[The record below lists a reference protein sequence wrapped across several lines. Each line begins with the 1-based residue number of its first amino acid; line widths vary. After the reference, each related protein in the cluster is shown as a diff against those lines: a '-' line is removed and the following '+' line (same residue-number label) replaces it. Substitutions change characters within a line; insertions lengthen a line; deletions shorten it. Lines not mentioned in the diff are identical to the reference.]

1 MIIKFFFS
9 GFFLVLFIS
18 MNVIS
23 VTAQTGNV
31 GIDVNAPAEKLDVN
45 GNIQLSGEIKINGAG
60 GTAGQVL
67 TSNGNGTMAWASQ
80 MSGGPATAGFGNW
93 GDCATNQNIG
103 DYFPVADNEGK
114 ANDRFGEVSAIDG
127 YFAVISSPG
136 DDVGSN
142 VDQGSLSVY
151 QFDGTQWNFVQ
162 KLVDPA
168 GEANDY
174 LGVSVTISGNTIV
187 AGVPEDDVASNV
199 NQGTA
204 VIFRYDGASWN
215 YFQKIGQTPGF
226 PGDKFGTS
234 VTLINEYVICGAPY
248 FDTNASNNK
257 GAVVIFKDDGVQY
270 NQWQAITD
278 VNLNNSAHFGSAVA
292 INGDLELMIG
302 VPWQN
307 LTYNTQGAVHVY
319 LFDGWIWN
327 YGQTLSDPA
336 GANGDTMGD
345 FLACKNGI
353 VIASQIGNQND
364 KGSAAI
370 FSKNNSV
377 YEFSQKITD
386 PNGVGLDRFGQS
398 VAITHE
404 YALVGA
410 ANANVSKGK
419 ALLFVKVGSI
429 WKVMQAISEP
439 NALQNTYFGMSVALD
454 SNTNRFLIGSNQVA
468 GKGMAFFGKIN

>member
-1 MIIKFFFS
+1 MNVKFFFS
-9 GFFLVLFIS
+9 HVLLIFIS
-18 MNVIS
+18 CISTFS

-31 GIDVNAPAEKLDVN
+31 GIDVNAPAEKLDIN
-45 GNIQLSGEIKINGAG
+45 GNIQLNGEIKINGTG

-80 MSGGPATAGFGNW
+80 MSGGPTATGFGNW

-103 DYFPVADNEGK
+103 DYLPVADNEGK

-127 YFAVISSPG
+127 YFAVIASPG
-136 DDVGSN
+136 DDVGAN
-142 VDQGSLSVY
+142 IDQGSLSVY

-168 GEANDY
+168 GEANDN
-174 LGVSVTISGNTIV
+174 LGISVAISGNTIV

-204 VIFRYDGASWN
+204 VIFRFDGATWN

-226 PGDKFGTS
+226 PNDKFGTS
-234 VTLINEYVICGAPY
+234 VTLINEYIICGVPY

-257 GAVVIFKDDGVQY
+257 GAVVVFKDDGVQY
-270 NQWQAITD
+270 NQWQVITD
-278 VNLNNSAHFGSAVA
+278 VNINNSAHLGSAVD

-302 VPWQN
+302 VPSQN
-307 LTYNTQGAVHVY
+307 LTYSSQGAVHVY

-327 YGQTLSDPA
+327 YAQTLSDPT
-336 GANGDTMGD
+336 GANGDGMGD
-345 FLACKNGI
+345 FVACINGS

-370 FSKNNSV
+370 FTKNNNV
-377 YEFSQKITD
+377 YEFSQKISD

-398 VAITHE
+398 VAINNK

-410 ANANVSKGK
+410 TGVNFSKGK
-419 ALLFVKVGSI
+419 ALLFVKVGTI
-429 WKVMQAISEP
+429 WKVMQNIVEP
-439 NALQNTYFGMSVALD
+439 NGAQSTYFGASVSLD
-454 SNTNRFLIGSNQVA
+454 AITNRFLIGSNQVA